1 MKKSLF
7 YAMFIATLSLVA
19 CNKDKP
25 TPSGPN
31 KPDGQ
36 IEIPDADLQL
46 VMDRTTKVLYYGDRK
61 TEGVYNYFLGL
72 GDMEFIKDEDGDDAA
87 ASGGHIIYFDIYASE
102 GTDSFD
108 TAVLPDGK
116 YDLSETNAAGTLN
129 NYYTRMQI
137 NEEGKQKSVDFVDG
151 YLDVKT
157 SSKGKVLTAFF
168 TLKDGSTISC
178 IYEGALVFGDPNAGS
193 EPVEGVKE
201 LSSDID
207 ATFTYALGIY
217 YGDAYNSGVDNYTIS
232 LTSQI
237 LDEDGYATT
246 GGAWVD
252 LSFYTE
258 AGSSIYLA
266 PGVYKVADSYAAGTV
281 EMGFALMGEI
291 WGSSAAMIDVDGN
304 TLEES
309 PIASGEVTI
318 SEYGDFGYKIEL
330 NLVADNGKLVKG
342 TYAGEFDFE
351 DNSPA
356 EETNTTLTGDYTLT
370 LPSESTTVGLVY
382 YGDYYGVGLAN
393 WVLSIENE
401 GADAIDI
408 ELLTEMTSTTEI
420 PLPEK
425 QYNFSSDNS
434 TVGVVPGASSAM
446 GQSGTWYWDL
456 STLDEEGYIY
466 GFAAAIDGWVKLA
479 KDGDKTTVSFEFVD
493 SQYNLFSG
501 TWTGVIPAAE
511 DKSDI
516 STSLAARKYRA
527 AVKTHG
533 LKRMIRRK

>member
-1 MKKSLF
+1 MKKSFF
-7 YAMFIATLSLVA
+7 YAMLIASLSFVA
-19 CNKDKP
+19 CDKDKP
-25 TPSGPN
+25 TPSGPDT
-31 KPDGQ
+31 PDGKV
-36 IEIPDADLQL
+36 EIPDADLQL
-46 VMDRTTKVLYYGDRK
+46 EMDRTTKVLYYGDRK

-72 GDMEFIKDEDGDDAA
+72 GDMEFIKDAEGDDAA
-87 ASGGHIIYFDIYASE
+87 ANGGHIIYFDIYASE
-102 GTDSFD
+102 GSDSFE

-116 YDLSETNAAGTLN
+116 YVIAETNAAGTLN

-137 NEEGKQKSVDFVDG
+137 NEDGKQKSVDFVDG
-151 YLDVKT
+151 YLEVK
-157 SSKGKVLTAFF
+157 SSEKGKSLTALF
-168 TLKDGSTISC
+168 TLKDGTTVSC

-207 ATFTYALGIY
+207 VNFTYALGIY
-217 YGDAYNSGVDNYTIS
+217 YGDAYNSGVDNYTVS
-232 LTSQI
+232 LTSQV
-237 LDEDGYATT
+237 LDDDGFPTT

-258 AGSSIYLA
+258 AGSMIYLT
-266 PGVYKVADSYAAGTV
+266 PGVYIVADSYAAGTV

-291 WGSSAAMIDVDGN
+291 WGSSAAMVDADGN

-309 PIASGEVTI
+309 PIASGEVTV

-342 TYAGEFDFE
+342 TYAGEFDFT

-370 LPSESTTVGLVY
+370 LPTETTSVGLVY

-393 WVLSIENE
+393 WVLSLENE

-408 ELLTEMTSTTEI
+408 ELLTEMTSKTEL

-434 TVGVVPGASSAM
+434 TVGVVPGESSAVD
-446 GQSGTWYWDL
+446 QSGTWYWDL
-456 STLDEEGYIY
+456 STLDADGYIY

-479 KDGDKTTVSFEFVD
+479 KDGDKTTVSFELVD

-516 STSLAARKYRA
+516 SAISSVRKIHVPIKA
-527 AVKTHG
+527 K
-533 LKRMIRRK
+533 LSSRKIK

>member
-1 MKKSLF
+1 MKKSFF
-7 YAMFIATLSLVA
+7 YAMLIASLSFVA
-19 CNKDKP
+19 CDKDKP
-25 TPSGPN
+25 TPSGPDT
-31 KPDGQ
+31 PDGKV
-36 IEIPDADLQL
+36 EIPDADLQL
-46 VMDRTTKVLYYGDRK
+46 EMDRTTKVLYYGDRK

-72 GDMEFIKDEDGDDAA
+72 GDMEFIKDAEGDDAA
-87 ASGGHIIYFDIYASE
+87 ANGGHIVYFDIYASE
-102 GTDSFD
+102 GSDSFE

-116 YDLSETNAAGTLN
+116 YVIAETNAAGTLN

-137 NEEGKQKSVDFVDG
+137 NEDGKQKSVDFVDG
-151 YLDVKT
+151 YLEVK
-157 SSKGKVLTAFF
+157 SSEKGKSLTALF
-168 TLKDGSTISC
+168 TLKDGTTVSC

-207 ATFTYALGIY
+207 VNFTYALGIY
-217 YGDAYNSGVDNYTIS
+217 YGDAYNSGVDNYTVS
-232 LTSQI
+232 LTSQV
-237 LDEDGYATT
+237 LDDDGFPTT

-258 AGSSIYLA
+258 AGSMIYLT
-266 PGVYKVADSYAAGTV
+266 PGVYIVADSYAAGTV

-291 WGSSAAMIDVDGN
+291 WGSSAAMVDADGN

-309 PIASGEVTI
+309 PIASGEVTV

-342 TYAGEFDFE
+342 TYAGEFDFT

-370 LPSESTTVGLVY
+370 LPTETTSVGLVY

-393 WVLSIENE
+393 WVLSLENE

-408 ELLTEMTSTTEI
+408 ELLTEMTSKTEL

-434 TVGVVPGASSAM
+434 TVGVVPGESSAVD
-446 GQSGTWYWDL
+446 QSGTWYWDL
-456 STLDEEGYIY
+456 STLDADGYIY

-479 KDGDKTTVSFEFVD
+479 KDGDKTTVSFELVD

-516 STSLAARKYRA
+516 SAISSVRKIHVPIKA
-527 AVKTHG
+527 K
-533 LKRMIRRK
+533 LSSRKIK